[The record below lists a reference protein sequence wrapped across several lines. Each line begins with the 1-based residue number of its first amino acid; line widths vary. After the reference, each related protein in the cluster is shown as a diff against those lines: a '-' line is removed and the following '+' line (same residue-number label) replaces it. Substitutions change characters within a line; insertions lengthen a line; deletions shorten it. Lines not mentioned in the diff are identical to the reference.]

1 MRIQVRRLSKA
12 MAEEYIRYF
21 DDRAFSDGSPEK
33 GCYCVW
39 HHWTDAHE
47 QERALMPEEQ
57 RPYRKR
63 AYAKELIE
71 NGVLN
76 GFAAFVDNEMVG
88 FCNADLKDRYFRLS
102 REHNADSWNDVTAE
116 DQILAIVCFI
126 VAPDMR
132 RKGVAKALLS
142 YACQYAAGH
151 GYDYVE
157 GYPSAGAFTPRDCG
171 GSVSM
176 YTDAGFDILEVPGGV
191 IARKKLK
198 ANQP

>member
-1 MRIQVRRLSKA
+1 MRIRVCRLNKD

-47 QERALMPEEQ
+47 HERSLMPEEQ

-71 NGVLN
+71 NGTLN
-76 GFAAFVDNEMVG
+76 GFVALDGDTIIG
-88 FCNADLKDRYFRLS
+88 FCNADLKNSYFRLS
-102 REHNADSWNDVTAE
+102 RENSADSWKGVEENDK
-116 DQILAIVCFI
+116 ILSIVCYI

-132 RKGVAKALLS
+132 RKGVAKALLDGACR
-142 YACQYAAGH
+142 YAQES

-157 GYPSAGAFTPRDCG
+157 GYPPLGEFSERHCG
-171 GSVSM
+171 GSLSM
-176 YTDAGFDILEVPGGV
+176 YMNAGFEIIDIPNGI
-191 IARKKLK
+191 IARKNLK
-198 ANQP
+198 ESRQ